1 MTQQEKQ
8 INKVAKAYL
17 IYQLLD
23 EHLME
28 IDLPFIRAIKK
39 EYKSKLDYYGLK
51 VSIKNTLSKLKPLS
65 KIDLFSNDVEMTQN
79 ALGSKELLIDTLVN
93 GSLEDNAEL
102 ANYLNNYIK

>member
-39 EYKSKLDYYGLK
+39 EYKANIDYLKLKIRVKD
-51 VSIKNTLSKLKPLS
+51 TLRLLKPLS
-65 KIDLFSNDVEMTQN
+65 KIDLFSNDVDMTQS
-79 ALGSKELLIDTLVN
+79 ALGAKELLIDTLVN
-93 GSLEDNAEL
+93 GSLEYNADL
-102 ANYLNNYIK
+102 ANYLNNYNK